1 MRIFVKIYPKVKI
14 IASCNTV
21 YAHIMRELNI
31 KTTLYIYMCAC
42 VYVCVCVC
50 VCVCVRACVYI
61 YIIYLCVC
69 IYINFTA
76 RRHSYPV

>member
-31 KTTLYIYMCAC
+31 KTTLYIYMCMCA
-42 VYVCVCVC
+42 CVCVC
-50 VCVCVRACVYI
+50 VCVCVRACVCVYI
-61 YIIYLCVC
+61 YYIFVCVYIYKL
-69 IYINFTA
+69 YG
-76 RRHSYPV
+76 